1 MLLSDLIVI
10 LPAVVT
16 AFVICYLSIPVIIR
30 VAEIKN
36 LIDSP
41 DEFRKLHDSI
51 MPTLGGIGIF
61 AAFIISFSV
70 WGQAATLVSY
80 PFFIAALFMLFLVGV
95 RDDIINLDP
104 IKKLIVQVASA
115 VLLVVGGGIYLTDL
129 GGLFGLHVIP
139 AYAGIL
145 LSVLVLVTITN
156 AMNLIDGIDGLAGGI
171 GVIVASIFGIWFWS
185 AGFLTLAVLSFSL
198 AAALIG
204 FLVYNMHPAKIFMGD
219 TGAMAIGFILGYL
232 TLEFLTLN
240 AALAGGAWH
249 ISNAFVLALAVLIVP
264 VFDTLRV
271 FLIRLADGNNP
282 FSADRKHIHHKLID
296 AGMPVHFASFSLWL
310 ANIFV
315 IGVAY
320 SISFVEINLQLAII
334 LAMGLAI
341 LPSLKGIYL
350 LSLKV
355 SGDTPTVKEQQQ
367 ESGTAYQ
374 TQS

>member
-1 MLLSDLIVI
+1 MSAGDLFIIV
-10 LPAVVT
+10 PAVVT

-41 DEFRKLHDSI
+41 DNNRKLHSGI

-80 PFFIAALFMLFLVGV
+80 PFFIAALFMLFLVGL
-95 RDDIINLDP
+95 RDDILMLDP
-104 IKKLIVQVASA
+104 LKKLIVQVASA
-115 VLLVVGGGIYLTDL
+115 VLLVLGGGVIITDL
-129 GGLFGLHVIP
+129 GGLFGFNAIPSFAGVI
-139 AYAGIL
+139 
-145 LSVLVLVTITN
+145 LSVLILVTITN

-171 GVIVASIFGIWFWS
+171 GVIVAGIFGIWFWS
-185 AGFLTLAVLSFSL
+185 AGFISLAILSFTLAG
-198 AAALIG
+198 ALTG
-204 FLVYNMHPAKIFMGD
+204 FLVYNMHPARIFMGD

-240 AALAGGAWH
+240 ASLAGGAWH
-249 ISNAFVLALAVLIVP
+249 IANAHILAVAILIVP
-264 VFDTLRV
+264 VFDTVRV
-271 FLIRLADGNNP
+271 FLIRLTNGLHP
-282 FSADRKHIHHKLID
+282 FAADRNHIHHKLID
-296 AGMPVHFASFSLWL
+296 AGMPAHFASFSLWL

-320 SISFVEINLQLAII
+320 SISFMEINMQLAII
-334 LAMGLAI
+334 LALGLAI
-341 LPSLKGIYL
+341 LPALKSIYI

-355 SGDTPTVKEQQQ
+355 SGETQSIEEKQQ
-367 ESGTAYQ
+367 EAGSAYHA
-374 TQS
+374 QS